1 MTRKEEKRLKAEY
14 NRRLNELNDIRL
26 QLRRAYAA
34 FDNTTDCDMMDACIY
49 EICKNRMDIIS
60 EAVSSSDVSA
70 DVVNSQISADLLQE
84 EIAAVEGIY

>member
-1 MTRKEEKRLKAEY
+1 MTIKEEKRLKAEY

-49 EICKNRMDIIS
+49 EINALKSRYNSAVINVKNLIS
-60 EAVSSSDVSA
+60 
-70 DVVNSQISADLLQE
+70 
-84 EIAAVEGIY
+84 

>member
-1 MTRKEEKRLKAEY
+1 MLSLNIILQNTKERHIMTRKEEKRLKAEY

-49 EICKNRMDIIS
+49 EINALKSRYNSAVINVKNLIS
-60 EAVSSSDVSA
+60 
-70 DVVNSQISADLLQE
+70 
-84 EIAAVEGIY
+84 

>member
-1 MTRKEEKRLKAEY
+1 MLSLNIILQNTKERHILTRKEEKRLKAEY

-49 EICKNRMDIIS
+49 EINALKSRYNSAVINVKNLIS
-60 EAVSSSDVSA
+60 
-70 DVVNSQISADLLQE
+70 
-84 EIAAVEGIY
+84 

>member
-49 EICKNRMDIIS
+49 EINALKSRYN
-60 EAVSSSDVSA
+60 SA
-70 DVVNSQISADLLQE
+70 VVNVKNLIS
-84 EIAAVEGIY
+84 

>member
-1 MTRKEEKRLKAEY
+1 MLSLNIILQNTTERHIMTRKEEKRLKAEY

-49 EICKNRMDIIS
+49 EINALKSRYNSAVINVKNLIS
-60 EAVSSSDVSA
+60 
-70 DVVNSQISADLLQE
+70 
-84 EIAAVEGIY
+84 

>member
-1 MTRKEEKRLKAEY
+1 MTIKEQKRLKDEY

-49 EICKNRMDIIS
+49 EINALKSRYNSAVINVKNLIS
-60 EAVSSSDVSA
+60 
-70 DVVNSQISADLLQE
+70 
-84 EIAAVEGIY
+84 

>member
-1 MTRKEEKRLKAEY
+1 MTRKEEKRIKAEY

-49 EICKNRMDIIS
+49 EINALKSRYNSAVINVKNLIS
-60 EAVSSSDVSA
+60 
-70 DVVNSQISADLLQE
+70 
-84 EIAAVEGIY
+84 

>member
-1 MTRKEEKRLKAEY
+1 MSFKLNILFKNHKETLNMTRKEEKRLKAEY

-49 EICKNRMDIIS
+49 EINALKSRYN
-60 EAVSSSDVSA
+60 SA
-70 DVVNSQISADLLQE
+70 VVNVKNLIS
-84 EIAAVEGIY
+84 

>member
-14 NRRLNELNDIRL
+14 NSRLNELNDIRL

-49 EICKNRMDIIS
+49 EINALKSRYNSAVINVKNLIS
-60 EAVSSSDVSA
+60 
-70 DVVNSQISADLLQE
+70 
-84 EIAAVEGIY
+84 

>member
-1 MTRKEEKRLKAEY
+1 MLSLNIILQNTKERHIMTRKEETRLKAEY

-49 EICKNRMDIIS
+49 EINALKSRYNSAVINVKNLIS
-60 EAVSSSDVSA
+60 
-70 DVVNSQISADLLQE
+70 
-84 EIAAVEGIY
+84 